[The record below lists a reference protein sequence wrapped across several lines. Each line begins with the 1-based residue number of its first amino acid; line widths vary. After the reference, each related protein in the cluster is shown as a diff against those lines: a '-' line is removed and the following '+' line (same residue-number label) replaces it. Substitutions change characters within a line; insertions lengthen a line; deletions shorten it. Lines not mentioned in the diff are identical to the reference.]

1 MSLIPDLQCAAYVK
15 ISLEVA
21 SVTFLVWDMLIT
33 LDIEVSFLVVTVA
46 VDLSRM
52 ISKFPLNTLKSD

>member
-1 MSLIPDLQCAAYVK
+1 MFIPDLQYAAYVK

-33 LDIEVSFLVVTVA
+33 LDIEVSPLVVTVA
-46 VDLSRM
+46 VDSSR
-52 ISKFPLNTLKSD
+52 IKKIPLNTLKPD